1 MAGCRDD
8 PRAPSHPGKGVAS
21 HNVSHLP
28 HGRRK
33 AWLFNPSTRSYAQRS
48 LIQPF
53 SAGHA
58 VGPLG
63 PTFNVGVDLEDELRG
78 SGDVDGCLEAHAT
91 YGTAAT
97 GLRRQHELLDGVS
110 AADQLSAARR
120 P

>member
-1 MAGCRDD
+1 MTGCRDN

-21 HNVSHLP
+21 HNLSHLP

-33 AWLFNPSTRSYAQRS
+33 AWLFDPSTRSHGQRS

-63 PTFNVGVDLEDELRG
+63 PTFDVGVDLEEELRG
-78 SGDVDGCLEAHAT
+78 SGDVDGCLEAHALT
-91 YGTAAT
+91 VRGQPDS
-97 GLRRQHELLDGVS
+97 GGNMPCS
-110 AADQLSAARR
+110 KG
-120 P
+120 